1 MNFNFY
7 DNSKMNNVIS
17 NKTAKLIMDMA
28 LFTMI
33 QTYMSFG
40 YDTEYIVSKAD
51 EMQEDVRNCFMA
63 FCEMNGIEGVEDK
76 EAD

>member
-1 MNFNFY
+1 MSNT
-7 DNSKMNNVIS
+7 IS
-17 NKTAKLIMDMA
+17 FETAKLMMDMA

-40 YDTEYIVSKAD
+40 YDTEYIVNRTD
-51 EMQEDVRNCFMA
+51 EMQEDVRNCFSA
-63 FCEMNGIEGVEDK
+63 FCEMNGIDEVEDIK

>member
-1 MNFNFY
+1 MSNT
-7 DNSKMNNVIS
+7 IS
-17 NKTAKLIMDMA
+17 FETAKLMMDMA

-40 YDTEYIVSKAD
+40 YDTEYIVSRTD
-51 EMQEDVRNCFMA
+51 EMQEDVRNCFSA
-63 FCEMNGIEGVEDK
+63 FCKMNGIDEVKDK